1 MQKQRNRK
9 IRRDREAGECAYI
22 HDTDRRRATAQIKAR
37 RASVKMRR
45 FRAADYERTDYER
58 TIRTGGKG
66 GCIQKHRLLLRQDL
80 DGCSANTGR
89 SLRKIVARYQEWLRA
104 SNNNNLRRHTSSSL
118 PSMPLIDP
126 HPASVRSPTSP
137 PATV

>member
-45 FRAADYERTDYER
+45 FRAADYERTDYTDR
-58 TIRTGGKG
+58 RKG
-66 GCIQKHRLLLRQDL
+66 RMYTKHRLLLRQDL

-89 SLRKIVARYQEWLRA
+89 SLRKTVARYQEWLRA